1 MGNRK
6 PRRTL
11 KWHPHAGRMGNQRVT
26 LKDIQIL
33 DTFTRD
39 NEQLAVLKWS
49 LPGAYN
55 GLLKIVVK

>member
-26 LKDIQIL
+26 LKNIQVI
-33 DTFTRD
+33 DTLTRD
-39 NEQLAVLKWS
+39 SEQLAVLRGS
-49 LPGAYN
+49 MPGAYN
-55 GLLKIVVK
+55 GLLRIVVK